1 MRIFSWNCKMRF
13 RNDYAQAL
21 SYKPDIMVIPECETL
36 DKIKAPETSDSYW
49 IGDNVSKG
57 LGVFTFNDFK
67 IDLYDKYTDEFK
79 YILPLIVSKGDTTY
93 KLIAV
98 WTKKVEDKKKNHINY
113 IRQLHFALKEYESF
127 IDDENVIITGDL
139 NSNLIW
145 ERTGVDKN
153 HQDVLDQ
160 LLDKNIHSSYHHF
173 FKEEQGKET
182 QGTYFHYHKED
193 RPFHIDF
200 CFLSKNIL
208 DRLVN
213 VEIGKFK
220 DWIHLSDHVPMIID
234 TED

>member
-1 MRIFSWNCKMRF
+1 MRF

-49 IGDNVSKG
+49 IGDNFSKG

-79 YILPLIVSKGDTTY
+79 YILPLMVSKGDTTY

-160 LLDKNIHSSYHHF
+160 LSDKNIYSSYHRF
-173 FKEEQGKET
+173 FKEEQGKER
-182 QGTYFHYHKED
+182 QGTYFHYHKEN

-200 CFLSKNIL
+200 CFLSENIL
-208 DRLVN
+208 TRLVN

-234 TED
+234 TDD

>member
-1 MRIFSWNCKMRF
+1 MRF

-21 SYKPDIMVIPECETL
+21 SYKPDVMVIPECETL
-36 DKIKAPETSDSYW
+36 DKIKAPEASDSYW
-49 IGDNVSKG
+49 IGDNASKG

-79 YILPLIVSKGDTTY
+79 YILPLIVSKGDTAY

-127 IDDENVIITGDL
+127 VDDENVIITGDL

-160 LLDKNIHSSYHHF
+160 LSDKNIYSSYHRF

-182 QGTYFHYHKED
+182 QGTYFHYHKEN

-200 CFLSKNIL
+200 CFLSENIL
-208 DRLVN
+208 TRLVN

-234 TED
+234 TDD

>member
-1 MRIFSWNCKMRF
+1 MRF

-49 IGDNVSKG
+49 IGDNFSKG

-160 LLDKNIHSSYHHF
+160 LSDKNIYSSYHRF

-182 QGTYFHYHKED
+182 QGTYFHYHKEN

-200 CFLSKNIL
+200 CFLSENIL
-208 DRLVN
+208 TRLVN

-234 TED
+234 TDD

>member
-1 MRIFSWNCKMRF
+1 MRF

-21 SYKPDIMVIPECETL
+21 SYKPDVMVIPECETL
-36 DKIKAPETSDSYW
+36 AKIKVPETSDSYW

-57 LGVFTFNDFK
+57 LGVFTFNNFK
-67 IDLYDKYTDEFK
+67 IDLYDKYTNEFK
-79 YILPLIVSKGDTTY
+79 YILPLIVSKGNISY

-127 IDDENVIITGDL
+127 IDDENVIIAGDL

-208 DRLVN
+208 DRLKS

-220 DWIHLSDHVPMIID
+220 DWIHLSDHVPVIID
-234 TED
+234 TYE

>member
-13 RNDYAQAL
+13 RYDYAYAL
-21 SYKPDIMVIPECETL
+21 SYKPDIMIIPECESL
-36 DKIKAPETSDSYW
+36 DKIEAPQISDSYW

-67 IDLYDKYTDEFK
+67 IDLYDKYTNRYK
-79 YILPLIVSKGDTTY
+79 YILPLVISKNDVSY
-93 KLIAV
+93 NLIAV
-98 WTKKVEDKKKNHINY
+98 WTKKVEEKKKNHINY
-113 IRQLHFALKEYESF
+113 IRQLHLALKEYESF
-127 IDDENVIITGDL
+127 INDGNVIIAGDF

-145 ERTGVDKN
+145 EKTGVDQN

-160 LLDKNIHSSYHHF
+160 LHNKNIHSSYHHF
-173 FKEEQGKET
+173 YREEQGKET
-182 QGTYFHYHKED
+182 KGTYFHYHKEE

-208 DRLVN
+208 NDIKN

-220 DWIHLSDHVPMIID
+220 DWIHLSDHVPLIVD
-234 TED
+234 V

>member
-1 MRIFSWNCKMRF
+1 MRF

-21 SYKPDIMVIPECETL
+21 SYKPDVMVIPECETL
-36 DKIKAPETSDSYW
+36 DKIKAPEASDSYW
-49 IGDNVSKG
+49 IGDNASKG

-79 YILPLIVSKGDTTY
+79 YILPLIVSKDDISY

-113 IRQLHFALKEYESF
+113 IRQLHFAIKEYESF
-127 IDDENVIITGDL
+127 IDDENVIIAGDF

-200 CFLSKNIL
+200 CFLSENIL
-208 DRLVN
+208 TRLVN

-234 TED
+234 TDD

>member
-1 MRIFSWNCKMRF
+1 MRF

-21 SYKPDIMVIPECETL
+21 SYKPDVMVIPECETL
-36 DKIKAPETSDSYW
+36 DKIKAPEASDSYW
-49 IGDNVSKG
+49 IGDNASKG

-79 YILPLIVSKGDTTY
+79 YILPLIVSKDDISY

-113 IRQLHFALKEYESF
+113 IRQLHFAIKEYESF
-127 IDDENVIITGDL
+127 IDDENVIIAGDF

-208 DRLVN
+208 DRLKS

-220 DWIHLSDHVPMIID
+220 DWIHLSDHVPIIID
-234 TED
+234 TDE